1 MKNLLKTVTNCID
14 KFAEQANMTRLAAII
29 GGEAVILHGI
39 PRTTIDLDVLFF
51 CGDEE
56 NSIGNLG
63 KKFASFLR
71 QELGDNFEVKDF
83 EAARDPF
90 DPLRHDLIII
100 TDLEKQYKKLDIL
113 ISNYKWELEGFKG
126 MDSPESGPLQVY
138 PKPYL
143 AGMKMMAGGAQD
155 EEDIRNLFLIMSDSE
170 KDKTWDLARLIRRD
184 KNLSRILTE
193 RRRYTKDDQDSIQ
206 EIHRSSQ
213 DT

>member
-1 MKNLLKTVTNCID
+1 MKNLLKIVTNCID
-14 KFAEQANMTRLAAII
+14 KFAEQTNMTRLAAII
-29 GGEAVILHGI
+29 GGEAIILHGI
-39 PRTTIDLDVLFF
+39 PRTTIDLDILFF
-51 CGDEE
+51 CGDEK
-56 NSIGNLG
+56 NNVSGLC
-63 KKFASFLR
+63 KAFASFLR
-71 QELGDNFEVKDF
+71 QELSERFEVEDF
-83 EAARDPF
+83 ETSRDLF

-100 TDLEKQYKKLDIL
+100 TDSDKQFKKFDIL
-113 ISNYKWELEGFKG
+113 IPNYKWELEGFKG

-143 AGMKMMAGGAQD
+143 ACMKMMAGGAQD

-184 KNLSRILTE
+184 KNLSRILTGG
-193 RRRYTKDDQDSIQ
+193 RRYTKDDQDSMQ